1 MQCISST
8 MKSILHKLIQVN
20 VPNNKEE
27 HNTQLV
33 VEFPPGKNWTHC
45 QEPNF
50 YPLLFLAIT
59 TLREEEREGGK
70 GVYVSVYSL
79 DCSCLGHISSSI
91 LIHQTDKETQRKV
104 RGEWVGD
111 VYNETLT
118 VGYTTKSLSLK
129 IAFHTQIM

>member
-1 MQCISST
+1 V
-8 MKSILHKLIQVN
+8 KSILHKLIQVN

-27 HNTQLV
+27 QNTQLV
-33 VEFPPGKNWTHC
+33 VFSSWQKL
-45 QEPNF
+45 
-50 YPLLFLAIT
+50 YPLPRTQLLPFALSGNHHS
-59 TLREEEREGGK
+59 EGGREGGK
-70 GVYVSVYSL
+70 RVYVSVYSL

-118 VGYTTKSLSLK
+118 GYTTKSLSLK